1 MVTQKEAGKALEKAP
16 EQGTLMTLVKES
28 VNELSQVL
36 PKNMNPERIVGI
48 ALTSIRLNPKLA
60 QCTPESF
67 MGSLFVLA
75 QIGLEPIAGRAY
87 LLPFY
92 NNRKQIINGQE
103 RWHKVYEVQALI
115 GYKGMAEL
123 FYRHESALTI
133 DMQTVRQNDDF
144 DYEFGTNAFL
154 KHKPNMGDRGPVI
167 GYYAIAKMRT
177 GGEKFQYMSQQ
188 QCLDH
193 AKKHSKVFS
202 KKDDK
207 FMPNTPWVTDVDAM
221 CMKTVLIQLAKLLP
235 LSVEMQRAVS
245 VDETSREYRKGIKN
259 AMDLPDT
266 TSWADKP
273 EEAALIEDKTKKE
286 EPKPEA
292 QKKESAPPKSGLP
305 EGVIK
310 SITKIKE
317 RIGEKKFMKIL
328 GGVGYEKLEDIPNI
342 DEANRLLKELA
353 NGQ

>member
-1 MVTQKEAGKALEKAP
+1 MATQKDTKQALQSAP

-92 NNRKQIINGQE
+92 NNRKDSKGNW
-103 RWHKVYEVQALI
+103 RKVYEVQALI

-133 DMQTVRQNDDF
+133 DMQTVRKNDEF
-144 DYEFGTNAFL
+144 SYEYGTNAYL

-167 GYYAIAKMRT
+167 GYYAIAKMRS

-202 KKDDK
+202 KKDNK
-207 FMPNTPWVTDVDAM
+207 FLPNTPWVTDVDAM
-221 CMKTVLIQLAKLLP
+221 CMKTVMIQLAKLLP

-245 VDETSREYRKGIKN
+245 VDETSREYRKGIKD

-266 TSWADKP
+266 TSWNDKTEDAEIVPDKP
-273 EEAALIEDKTKKE
+273 KKE
-286 EPKPEA
+286 GPKPE
-292 QKKESAPPKSGLP
+292 KERVEDESPQVKDGLP
-305 EGVIK
+305 ENIINAINKV
-310 SITKIKE
+310 KE
-317 RIGEKKFMKIL
+317 RIGNDKFLKIL
-328 GGVGYEKLEDIPNI
+328 GGVGYEKVEDIPNI
-342 DEANRLLKELA
+342 KEANRLLKELA
-353 NGQ
+353 NGS

>member
-1 MVTQKEAGKALEKAP
+1 MEKSP
-16 EQGTLMTLVKES
+16 EQTTLMTLIKDSVK
-28 VNELSQVL
+28 ELSQVL
-36 PKNMNPERIVGI
+36 PKSMNPERIVGI

-92 NNRKQIINGQE
+92 NNRKEMINGVPKW
-103 RWHKVYEVQALI
+103 RKVYEVQALI

-123 FYRHESALTI
+123 FYRHESALAI
-133 DMQTVRQNDDF
+133 DMQTVRKNDDF
-144 DYEFGTNAFL
+144 DYEFGTNASL
-154 KHKPNMGDRGPVI
+154 RHKPNMGDRGPVI

-202 KKDDK
+202 KKDNK
-207 FMPNTPWVTDVDAM
+207 FLPGTPWVTDVDAM

-235 LSVEMQRAVS
+235 LSVEMQRAVA
-245 VDETSREYRKGIKN
+245 VDETSRQYRKGVGD
-259 AMDLPDT
+259 ALALPDT
-266 TSWADKP
+266 TNWQEKAEDAEVIEEKPKP
-273 EEAALIEDKTKKE
+273 EAPKPEAPKKE
-286 EPKPEA
+286 EPP
-292 QKKESAPPKSGLP
+292 QKLGLP
-305 EGVIK
+305 KNI
-310 SITKIKE
+310 IQTINNLRE
-317 RIGEKKFMKIL
+317 RVGKDKFSKAL
-328 GGVGYEKLEDIPNI
+328 GNVGYETLEEIP
-342 DEANRLLKELA
+342 DVKEANRLLKELA
-353 NGQ
+353 NGE